1 MTERRI
7 LLIVEGLVKNHG
19 GFATVAGDPD
29 NWMLSLAKLAKL
41 LKLAKLAKLGN
52 VKLMKGDLRIWEFFH
67 ANALYRKSS
76 NFQGL
81 LQCGAGH
88 GKR

>member
-1 MTERRI
+1 MGMTESRI

-41 LKLAKLAKLGN
+41 AKLGN

-67 ANALYRKSS
+67 TNALYRKSS

>member
-1 MTERRI
+1 MGMTESRI

-29 NWMLSLAKLAKL
+29 NWMLSLA
-41 LKLAKLAKLGN
+41 KLAKLAKLGN